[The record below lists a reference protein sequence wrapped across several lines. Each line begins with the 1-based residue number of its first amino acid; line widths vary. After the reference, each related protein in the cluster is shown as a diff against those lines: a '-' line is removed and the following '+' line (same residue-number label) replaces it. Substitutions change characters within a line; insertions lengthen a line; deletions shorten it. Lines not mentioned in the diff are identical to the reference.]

1 MIVLTIYYNSGGLF
15 DEKEDFVAFLEADMV
30 VEMIVLYYTI
40 IR

>member
-1 MIVLTIYYNSGGLF
+1 MIMLTNDHNSDCLL
-15 DEKEDFVAFLEADMV
+15 DEEEDFVAFLKIYMA